1 MANLSDLKK
10 SITNL
15 LGLRKMIAAPKK
27 NKLHEIIIFIF
38 IAVNFSYI
46 LTYAFHNMEFLILN
60 TVVTFTLVLIYQR
73 SFPYIIQLPLSRWLL
88 FYTVIHLIWIL
99 LPHSYATAQD
109 VGNRFISIMYLFTLA
124 SLLYFDD
131 ESLTIARKA
140 ILLVTLISIF
150 NHIYELFVPDAFYSL
165 DAIKKIIGRS
175 SGFYGNST
183 GAGEAIILGMILSY
197 GMVPPPLKVPFL
209 LFALLGVIP
218 TFSRAAIAAWFI
230 VVFILVMTQ
239 AIKKKEAVTIGGIV
253 FLLIAIA
260 LPIFITF
267 LDVFLGEEAANVLGR
282 LDFFSSKHSV
292 TDASA
297 QSRVTI
303 AKAGFEA
310 FANNPL
316 LGGGLAL
323 TYHWAHDI
331 STHNIYLFHMAEFGI
346 VGLFLYPLLLVALLL
361 GARGEAR
368 KTGIA
373 FVAFLF
379 IIGFTSHN
387 VLDGFHTLLAIAVMA
402 SWSFKSR
409 TKTNPQHALFK
420 AQAR

>member
-1 MANLSDLKK
+1 MISAHQK
-10 SITNL
+10 S
-15 LGLRKMIAAPKK
+15 
-27 NKLHEIIIFIF
+27 KLHEIIIFIF

-60 TVVTFTLVLIYQR
+60 TVVTFTLVLTYQR
-73 SFPYIIQLPLSRWLL
+73 SFSYISQLPLSGWLL

-131 ESLTIARKA
+131 ENLTTARKA

-150 NHIYELFVPDAFYSL
+150 NHIYELFVPDAFYAL
-165 DAIKKIIGRS
+165 DSIKKIVGRS

-197 GMVPPPLKVPFL
+197 GLVPNRLKVPFL

-230 VVFILVMTQ
+230 VVFILVVTQ

-253 FLLIAIA
+253 FLLVAVA

-267 LDVFLGEEAANVLGR
+267 LDVFLGEEAANILGR

-292 TDASA
+292 SDASA
-297 QSRVTI
+297 QSRVSI
-303 AKAGFEA
+303 AKAGFNA
-310 FANNPL
+310 FADNPL

-346 VGLFLYPLLLVALLL
+346 IGIFIYPLLLITLLL
-361 GARGEAR
+361 KSRGEAR

-402 SWSFKSR
+402 SWAYKSR
-409 TKTNPQHALFK
+409 ARADTQQANFQIGAL
-420 AQAR
+420 

>member
-1 MANLSDLKK
+1 M
-10 SITNL
+10 ITT
-15 LGLRKMIAAPKK
+15 PKR
-27 NKLHEIIIFIF
+27 NKFHEVVIFIF

-60 TVVTFTLVLIYQR
+60 TVVTFTLVLVYQR
-73 SFPYIIQLPLSRWLL
+73 SFSYIIQLPLSRWLL
-88 FYTVIHLIWIL
+88 FYTVVHLIWIL
-99 LPHSYATAQD
+99 LPHSYATPAD
-109 VGNRFISIMYLFTLA
+109 VGGRFISTMYLFTLA

-131 ESLTIARKA
+131 ENLSTARKA
-140 ILLVTLISIF
+140 ILLVTLISIS

-165 DAIKKIIGRS
+165 DSIKKIVGRS

-197 GMVPPPLKVPFL
+197 GLVPSPLKVPFL

-218 TFSRAAIAAWFI
+218 TFSRAAIASWFI
-230 VVFILVMTQ
+230 VVFILVLTQ
-239 AIKKKEAVTIGGIV
+239 AIKKKEAITIGSII
-253 FLLIAIA
+253 FLLVAVA

-292 TDASA
+292 SDASA

-303 AKAGFEA
+303 AKSGFEA

-316 LGGGLAL
+316 LGGGFAL
-323 TYHWAHDI
+323 TYHWAHEI
-331 STHNIYLFHMAEFGI
+331 STHNMYLFHMAEFGI
-346 VGLFLYPLLLVALLL
+346 IGLFLYPLLLISLLPK
-361 GARGEAR
+361 ATGEAK
-368 KTGIA
+368 KTGLA
-373 FVAFLF
+373 FVTFLF

-402 SWSFKSR
+402 SWAYKSR
-409 TKTNPQHALFK
+409 ASTNHIHANIKNTVSLK
-420 AQAR
+420 E